1 MCPTAISMNT
11 YVLRIHILTDIVN
24 LCGKSVLTRHPDTG
38 LARLPLCQSG
48 LWRSPR
54 PADGVYTSLGAFK
67 GVYSGSNTTGKQIKI
82 YALGGNPPP
91 KKINFGNSDNCVNT
105 FSLVASVGGY
115 TVANSVDGNSQWN
128 KSGSISF
135 DVPDG
140 SAFSVI
146 SNGMMAYGCDYGTF
160 TVFRYQ

>member
-38 LARLPLCQSG
+38 LARLPQCQSG
-48 LWRSPR
+48 LWRSPS

-82 YALGGNPPP
+82 YALGGNPPL
-91 KKINFGNSDNCVNT
+91 KKSTLVTLITASIRFHLWPVSADIRLLIPLMETHNGINLAVFHLM
-105 FSLVASVGGY
+105 FL
-115 TVANSVDGNSQWN
+115 TVRH
-128 KSGSISF
+128 F
-135 DVPDG
+135 LL
-140 SAFSVI
+140 
-146 SNGMMAYGCDYGTF
+146 
-160 TVFRYQ
+160 YQME